1 MIKSISCDS
10 DFIRLD
16 FFHFNS
22 NENSDGIFSES
33 FRESEVQKEQNTNLL
48 FDLQWFASAEEEGR
62 TEEPTEHKLKKARE
76 EGRVAKSTEISGA
89 LVLLL
94 PVIAIIILAPW
105 IFKNCVEV
113 IRFYFDRCASAE
125 LTDGALVYVF
135 YNTFIKIV
143 LPIGLIGMIAGVV
156 GNIVQTKGF
165 LFSTKPIEPKFSKI
179 MPKFGQY
186 FKKTIFSAEGAF
198 NVFKSLFKVIVLFVI
213 SYVIISSDI
222 ETLLAMMNV
231 SLWSGFCY
239 IAKMAAKI
247 LLIAAF
253 VFLAV
258 AIPDYLVQKKQFMES
273 MKMTKQEVKEEY
285 KQMEGD
291 PLVKSRLR
299 QMMRN
304 LLYQNL
310 PKAVSESDV
319 VITNPTHYAV
329 AVKYDRTVAQA
340 PVVNAKGTDD
350 LAMRIKTL
358 AKENNVEIVENKV
371 LARELYTKVEIGDII
386 PEEYLQAMAIILAKV
401 YTMKGK
407 KL

>member
-1 MIKSISCDS
+1 MIKSISCGS
-10 DFIRLD
+10 DFISLD

-22 NENSDGIFSES
+22 NENSDGIFTES
-33 FRESEVQKEQNTNLL
+33 LNEIEVKKEQNDSLL

-213 SYVIISSDI
+213 SYVVITSDI
-222 ETLLAMMNV
+222 QTLLSMMNV

>member
-1 MIKSISCDS
+1 MIITEENL
-10 DFIRLD
+10 FLVQNQ
-16 FFHFNS
+16 NS
-22 NENSDGIFSES
+22 Q
-33 FRESEVQKEQNTNLL
+33 VKLL

-62 TEEPTEHKLKKARE
+62 TEEPSEHKLRKARE
-76 EGRVAKSTEISGA
+76 EGRVAKSNEINGA

-105 IFKNCVEV
+105 IFKSFVEV
-113 IRFYFDRCASAE
+113 IQFYFERSVSAE
-125 LTDGALVYVF
+125 LTDSALVEAF
-135 YNTFIKIV
+135 YIYFIKLV
-143 LPIGLIGMIAGVV
+143 LPIGLCAMVAGVV
-156 GNIVQTKGF
+156 GNLVQTKGF

-179 MPKFGQY
+179 LPKFGQY
-186 FKKTIFSAEGAF
+186 FKKTIFSFEGAF
-198 NVFKSLFKVIVLFVI
+198 NVFKSIFKVVVLFI
-213 SYVIISSDI
+213 AAYVIISSDI

-231 SLWSGFCY
+231 SLWSGVCY

-247 LLIAAF
+247 LIVAAV
-253 VFLAV
+253 VFLGV
-258 AIPDYLVQKKQFMES
+258 AIPDYLVQKKQFIES

-285 KQMEGD
+285 KEMEGD

-299 QMMRN
+299 QQMRN

-329 AVKYDRTVAQA
+329 AIKYDMATMQS
-340 PVVNAKGTDD
+340 PVVNAKGADD

-358 AKENNVEIVENKV
+358 AKENNVEIVENKL

-386 PEEYLQAMAIILAKV
+386 P
-401 YTMKGK
+401 
-407 KL
+407 

>member
-1 MIKSISCDS
+1 MIKSISCAS
-10 DFIRLD
+10 DFISLD
-16 FFHFNS
+16 FFTSIS
-22 NENSDGIFSES
+22 NENFDLNYSED
-33 FRESEVQKEQNTNLL
+33 FMEREVQKEQNENLI

-62 TEEPTEHKLKKARE
+62 TEDPTEHKLKKARE

-94 PVIAIIILAPW
+94 PVIAIVVLAPW
-105 IFKNCVEV
+105 IFRNCVEV
-113 IRFYFDRCASAE
+113 IRFYFDRCATAE

-135 YNTFIKIV
+135 YTTFIKIV
-143 LPIGLIGMIAGVV
+143 LPIGLIGMFAGVI

-186 FKKTIFSAEGAF
+186 FKKTIFSSEGAF

-213 SYVIISSDI
+213 SYVIITSDI
-222 ETLLAMMNV
+222 QTLLSMMNV

-258 AIPDYLVQKKQFMES
+258 AIPDYLIQKKQFIES
-273 MKMTKQEVKEEY
+273 MKMTKEEVKEEF
-285 KQMEGD
+285 KQLEGD

-329 AVKYDRTVAQA
+329 AIKYDRKTMLA
-340 PVVNAKGTDD
+340 PMVNAKGADD

-358 AKENNVEIVENKV
+358 AKENNVEIMENKL

-386 PEEYLQAMAIILAKV
+386 PEEYLQTIAIILAKV

>member
-1 MIKSISCDS
+1 MIKTCACESKLISLDFFTSNFANENLLISHDS
-10 DFIRLD
+10 DFK
-16 FFHFNS
+16 
-22 NENSDGIFSES
+22 
-33 FRESEVQKEQNTNLL
+33 KEKSLL

-62 TEEPTEHKLKKARE
+62 TEEPSEHKLKKARE

-94 PVIAIIILAPW
+94 PVIAIVILAPW
-105 IFKNCVEV
+105 IFNNCVEI

-125 LTDGALVYVF
+125 LTDGALVTVF
-135 YNTFIKIV
+135 YNCFIKIV
-143 LPIGLIGMIAGVV
+143 LPIGLIAMIAGVV
-156 GNIVQTKGF
+156 GNIVQTRGF

-179 MPKFGQY
+179 VPKFGQY
-186 FKKTIFSAEGAF
+186 FKKTIFSSEGAF
-198 NVFKSLFKVIVLFVI
+198 NVFKSLFKVIVLFFI
-213 SYVIISSDI
+213 SYVIITSDI
-222 ETLLAMMNV
+222 ETLLSMMNV
-231 SLWSGFCY
+231 SLWSGVCY

-247 LLIAAF
+247 LLFASF

-258 AIPDYLVQKKQFMES
+258 AIPDYFIQKKQFMES

-285 KQMEGD
+285 KELEGD

-299 QMMRN
+299 QQMRN

-329 AVKYDRTVAQA
+329 AIKYDRNVSQA
-340 PVVNAKGTDD
+340 PVVNAKGSDD

-358 AKENNVEIVENKV
+358 AKENDIEIVENKL

-386 PEEYLQAMAIILAKV
+386 PEEYLQAIAIILAKV

>member
-10 DFIRLD
+10 DFISLD
-16 FFHFNS
+16 FFNFNS
-22 NENSDGIFSES
+22 NKNSEVIFSES
-33 FRESEVQKEQNTNLL
+33 FRESEVQKEQNTNLI

>member
-1 MIKSISCDS
+1 MMKTTSCDFE
-10 DFIRLD
+10 FISLD
-16 FFHFNS
+16 FFSSHLCD
-22 NENSDGIFSES
+22 ENLVIL
-33 FRESEVQKEQNTNLL
+33 QNCNCEEKKSLL
-48 FDLQWFASAEEEGR
+48 FDLQWFASAEDEGR

-105 IFKNCVEV
+105 IFNNCIEV
-113 IRFYFDRCASAE
+113 IRFYFDRCTSAE
-125 LTDGALVYVF
+125 LTDGTLVAVF
-135 YNTFIKIV
+135 YNAFVKIV
-143 LPIGLIGMIAGVV
+143 LPIGLIAMIAGVV

-213 SYVIISSDI
+213 SYVIITSDI

-231 SLWSGFCY
+231 SLWSGVCY

-299 QMMRN
+299 QQMRN

-310 PKAVSESDV
+310 PKSVRESDV

-329 AVKYDRTVAQA
+329 AVKYDRFTMQA
-340 PVVNAKGTDD
+340 PMVNAKGADD

-358 AKENNVEIVENKV
+358 AKENNVEIVENKL

-386 PEEYLQAMAIILAKV
+386 PEEYLSAMAIILAKV
-401 YTMKGK
+401 YTLKGK

>member
-1 MIKSISCDS
+1 MIITEENL
-10 DFIRLD
+10 FLVQNQ
-16 FFHFNS
+16 NS
-22 NENSDGIFSES
+22 Q
-33 FRESEVQKEQNTNLL
+33 VKLL

-62 TEEPTEHKLKKARE
+62 TEEPSEHKLRKARE
-76 EGRVAKSTEISGA
+76 EGRVAKSNEINGA

-105 IFKNCVEV
+105 IFKSFVEV
-113 IRFYFDRCASAE
+113 IQFYFERSVSAE
-125 LTDGALVYVF
+125 LTDSALVEAF
-135 YNTFIKIV
+135 YIYFIKLV
-143 LPIGLIGMIAGVV
+143 LPIGLCAMVAGVV
-156 GNIVQTKGF
+156 GNLVQTKGF

-179 MPKFGQY
+179 LPKFGQY
-186 FKKTIFSAEGAF
+186 FKKTIFSFEGAF
-198 NVFKSLFKVIVLFVI
+198 NVFKSIFKVVVLFI
-213 SYVIISSDI
+213 AAYVIISSDI

-231 SLWSGFCY
+231 SLWSGVCY

-247 LLIAAF
+247 LIVAAV
-253 VFLAV
+253 VFLGV
-258 AIPDYLVQKKQFMES
+258 AIPDYLVQKKQFIES

-285 KQMEGD
+285 KEMEGD

-299 QMMRN
+299 QQMRN

-329 AVKYDRTVAQA
+329 AIKYDMATMQS
-340 PVVNAKGTDD
+340 PVVNAKGADD

-358 AKENNVEIVENKV
+358 AKENNVEIVENKL

-386 PEEYLQAMAIILAKV
+386 PEEYLQSLAIILVKV
-401 YTMKGK
+401 YKMKGK
-407 KL
+407 KIIN

>member
-113 IRFYFDRCASAE
+113 IRFYVDRCASAE

>member
-1 MIKSISCDS
+1 MMKSISCGS
-10 DFIRLD
+10 DFISLD

-22 NENSDGIFSES
+22 NENSDGIFTES
-33 FRESEVQKEQNTNLL
+33 LNESEVEKEQNDSLL

-125 LTDGALVYVF
+125 LTDGVLVYVF